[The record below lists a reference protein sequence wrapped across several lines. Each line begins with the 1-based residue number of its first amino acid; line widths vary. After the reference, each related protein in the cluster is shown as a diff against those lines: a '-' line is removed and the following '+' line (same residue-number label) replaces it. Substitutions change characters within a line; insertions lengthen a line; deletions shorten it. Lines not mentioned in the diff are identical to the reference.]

1 MTASHPILSRIDS
14 GRPLLVSGDPA
25 ASLRARGIAL
35 HPPAALA
42 RLLREHPAAVR
53 ELHQADIAAGVD
65 VIACL
70 TADTIPRALHEIGM
84 MFRAAALTGTA
95 IDFALDAVEQAPR
108 PVAVAGVLGNAD
120 VAPVAEDRLGEELG
134 THAARLA
141 AAGCELILARGFS
154 VIHASPTEAE
164 CTLAR
169 LSRRAA
175 IVSGAT
181 AQLHTWAVAAL
192 DARGCTLDGEP
203 ADECARHAF
212 GEGAELVLFEIPVP
226 PLGTDH
232 DWIERVFGVGHARIG
247 FALAAGGLEPD
258 AWAHEAHR
266 LLERGVRV
274 IGGGPGTTTRHL
286 SALSALLRA
295 NERHSRWPRAV

>member
-1 MTASHPILSRIDS
+1 MTASHSILSRVES

-25 ASLRARGIAL
+25 ASLRARGVAL

-42 RLLREHPAAVR
+42 RLLRENPAAV
-53 ELHQADIAAGVD
+53 HDHYQAEIAAGVD
-65 VIACL
+65 VLACL

-95 IDFALDAVEQAPR
+95 VDLALDVVESAPR
-108 PVAVAGVLGNAD
+108 PLAIAGVLGNAD
-120 VAPVAEDRLGEELG
+120 VAPIAEDRLGEELG

-154 VIHASPTEAE
+154 VVHASPTEAE
-164 CTLAR
+164 VTLAR

-181 AQLHTWAVAAL
+181 TQLPTWAVTAL
-192 DARGCTLDGEP
+192 DARGHTLDGEP
-203 ADECARHAF
+203 AEDCARHAF
-212 GEGAELVLFEIPVP
+212 EEGADLVLFEIPVP
-226 PLGTDH
+226 PLGTDL
-232 DWIERVFGVGHARIG
+232 DWIDRVFGVGHARVG
-247 FALAAGGLEPD
+247 FALAAGGLDPD

-266 LLERGVRV
+266 LLDRGVRV
-274 IGGGPGTTTRHL
+274 IGGGPGTSQRHL
-286 SALSALLRA
+286 SSLSTLLRP
-295 NERHSRWPRAV
+295 NERQSRWPRAV